1 MGHSGGG
8 AGAAAAAAAFT
19 LPMSETE
26 LMLMKLE
33 DWLHS
38 RTIIENLRFMNLGNL
53 DTKFGMPNKE
63 QSF

>member
-19 LPMSETE
+19 LPMSEAE
-26 LMLMKLE
+26 LRLMKSKDL
-33 DWLHS
+33 LHYS
-38 RTIIENLRFMNLGNL
+38 TIIELRFMNLGNK

-63 QSF
+63 QSI

>member
-26 LMLMKLE
+26 LRLMKLE
-33 DWLHS
+33 DLLHS
-38 RTIIENLRFMNLGNL
+38 RTTNEFRIMNLGNM
-53 DTKFGMPNKE
+53 DTNIGMPNKE
-63 QSF
+63 QSI